1 MDETTVTVAKRDDDS
16 APNPRRGKG
25 RAGEVARLCIVRR
38 VELPVEQMIRFVV
51 GPDEALVPDLA
62 QRLPGRGVWVDGQRD
77 YVLTAVKKGLFQRSL
92 KRPLKVDPELCTIIE
107 RLLVA
112 DVRQALS
119 LANKAGLV
127 ASGFGKVDAELS
139 GGRVAIL
146 LQALE
151 ARPDGAQKLA
161 RKFIAIAR
169 DRGKPAPTVDEL
181 SSADLSLAIG
191 GGNVIHAAMA
201 AGGQSR
207 SFMRRVLRLR
217 RFRMTAIDEAA
228 DEAAQASGMDPE
240 DGAVTVT
247 EHIGTD
253 RE

>member
-1 MDETTVTVAKRDDDS
+1 MDETSVTTNKRDDDS
-16 APNPRRGKG
+16 APHPRRGKG
-25 RAGEVARLCIVRR
+25 RAGVVARLCIVNRI
-38 VELPVEQMIRFVV
+38 ELPVEQMFRFVV
-51 GPDEALVPDLA
+51 GPDGMLVPDLA
-62 QRLPGRGVWVDGQRD
+62 HRLPGRGVWVDGRRD
-77 YVLTAVKKGLFQRSL
+77 DVLTAVKKGLFKRSL
-92 KRPLKVDPELCTIIE
+92 KRPVTVDPEICATIE

-127 ASGFGKVDAELS
+127 ASGFGKVDAELA
-139 GGRVAIL
+139 GGRVAVL
-146 LQALE
+146 LQAQE

-169 DRGKPAPTVDEL
+169 DRGKPSPIVDEL

-191 GGNVIHAAMA
+191 GENVIHAAMA

-207 SFMRRVLRLR
+207 SFMRRVLRLK
-217 RFRMTAIDEAA
+217 RFRMMSIDEAA
-228 DEAAQASGMDPE
+228 GEAAKASGTSPE
-240 DGAVTVT
+240 GEAVANT